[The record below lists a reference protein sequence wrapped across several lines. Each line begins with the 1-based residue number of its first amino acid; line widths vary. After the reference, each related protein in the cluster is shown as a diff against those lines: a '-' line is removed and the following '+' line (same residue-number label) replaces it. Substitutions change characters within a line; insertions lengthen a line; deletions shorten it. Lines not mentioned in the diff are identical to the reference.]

1 VAKKRIAVAAD
12 AVVFLD
18 LPIRVCLWSVVR
30 RRFEYARRV
39 RPDMAPDCPEKLDW
53 DFLTF
58 IWSFPKQELPKMRE
72 RLSRLAPSQTVIT
85 LRSRSAVQAFLDRV
99 RTTRELA

>member
-1 VAKKRIAVAAD
+1 
-12 AVVFLD
+12 
-18 LPIRVCLWSVVR
+18 
-30 RRFEYARRV
+30 
-39 RPDMAPDCPEKLDW
+39 MAPDCPEKLDW